1 MDKRIPVLV
10 SRGIAAETSKRSLEK
25 TFQGKFWFWL
35 EKSESTSG
43 LRWKVGMPAEARLR
57 LFDFLRLINVI
68 FSTTS
73 WIFES
78 SIRCL
83 KTLLIFAL
91 VSAEHSIAAILEKCP
106 DNFFQVPDKLLANL
120 LEIFVLFINPGLYLS
135 EVDLPLGLGVTFVAH
150 DDNWDLL
157 KYHA

>member
-1 MDKRIPVLV
+1 
-10 SRGIAAETSKRSLEK
+10 
-25 TFQGKFWFWL
+25 
-35 EKSESTSG
+35 
-43 LRWKVGMPAEARLR
+43 MPAEARLR
-57 LFDFLRLINVI
+57 LFDFLRLINVM
-68 FSTTS
+68 FSITS

-106 DNFFQVPDKLLANL
+106 DNFLQVPEKLLANL
-120 LEIFVLFINPGLYLS
+120 LEIFVLFIYPGLYLS
-135 EVDLPLGLGVTFVAH
+135 EVDLPLGLGVAFVAH
-150 DDNWDLL
+150 YDNWNLL

>member
-1 MDKRIPVLV
+1 
-10 SRGIAAETSKRSLEK
+10 
-25 TFQGKFWFWL
+25 
-35 EKSESTSG
+35 
-43 LRWKVGMPAEARLR
+43 MPAEARLR
-57 LFDFLRLINVI
+57 LFDFLRLINVM

-91 VSAEHSIAAILEKCP
+91 VSAEHSIAAILEMSRL
-106 DNFFQVPDKLLANL
+106 FFPSAGKIIIANI
-120 LEIFVLFINPGLYLS
+120 LEIFVLFIYPGLYLS
-135 EVDLPLGLGVTFVAH
+135 EVDFPLGLGVAFVTH
-150 DDNWDLL
+150 NDNWDLL